1 MFKKA
6 ILPVWFLLFGC
17 AGFAQ
22 DPAGTPR
29 PPVRTPQDS
38 VRISRIPVRTKQD
51 TGRTKPDAVR
61 TSRDS
66 VRTSNDIYVARAE
79 IINGDTVWVADLDE
93 IYIFPERTFENL
105 RQQRRYNR
113 LIMNVKKAYPW
124 AKIAGQ
130 LMVEVNNQLLTLPTA
145 REQDEYLKKIE
156 KDLLDNYTE
165 DMKKLTVTQGKI
177 LIKLVYRETGETSYN
192 IVELYRGRFS
202 AFFWQALARL
212 FGSNLKMGYDP
223 LGEDR
228 LIEEIVVQ
236 IEHGQL

>member
-1 MFKKA
+1 MFKKTV
-6 ILPVWFLLFGC
+6 LSVLLTLFC
-17 AGFAQ
+17 WISYAQ
-22 DPAGTPR
+22 NPGATSP
-29 PPVRTPQDS
+29 
-38 VRISRIPVRTKQD
+38 D
-51 TGRTKPDAVR
+51 TVNSHG
-61 TSRDS
+61 DS

-93 IYIFPERTFENL
+93 VYIFPEKTFENM

-124 AKIAGQ
+124 AKLAGR
-130 LMVEVNNQLLTLPTA
+130 LMVEVRDSLLSLPTEK
-145 REQDEYLKKIE
+145 EQNTYLKKVE

-177 LIKLVYRETGETSYN
+177 LIKLVYRETGETSYD
-192 IVELYRGRFS
+192 IVEFYRGKFT

-212 FGSNLKMGYDP
+212 FGSNLKLGYDP
-223 LGEDR
+223 YGEDR